1 MLVAILVALSL
12 SGVNGA
18 GKRSMSKGTYDTI
31 IKMIKGEF
39 DVPVGQRTLEK
50 RNAIVRFWRNQ
61 ESYQLNED
69 DVLLC
74 DGKLV
79 ITQSEIK
86 NVIRTEFDQSKGKG
100 PRKMRFRLGE
110 KYSGVIERR
119 IQHVLDRS
127 RRYQILKARFNNKV
141 VLHPIRAKAV
151 HTRHQCDLVDLRKWS
166 VQDKGRT
173 LIYIYYI
180 NHGRIQPLCLVA
192 AHLLQNKRDTRKSS
206 VIVVPRNWLP
216 ISASARQWAS
226 IRRRR

>member
-1 MLVAILVALSL
+1 MKLLIVLVAILVALSL
-12 SGVNGA
+12 SGVIGA

-39 DVPVGQRTLEK
+39 DVPVGQRTLEQ
-50 RNAIVRFWRNQ
+50 RNVIVRFCRNQ

-69 DVLLC
+69 GVLLC

-100 PRKMRFRLGE
+100 PRKMRFSLGE
-110 KYSGVIERR
+110 KYSGVSERR

-141 VLHPIRAKAV
+141 VLYPIRTKEV
-151 HTRHQCDLVDLRKWS
+151 HTRHQCDLVDLRKW
-166 VQDKGRT
+166 R
-173 LIYIYYI
+173 
-180 NHGRIQPLCLVA
+180 
-192 AHLLQNKRDTRKSS
+192 
-206 VIVVPRNWLP
+206 
-216 ISASARQWAS
+216 
-226 IRRRR
+226 